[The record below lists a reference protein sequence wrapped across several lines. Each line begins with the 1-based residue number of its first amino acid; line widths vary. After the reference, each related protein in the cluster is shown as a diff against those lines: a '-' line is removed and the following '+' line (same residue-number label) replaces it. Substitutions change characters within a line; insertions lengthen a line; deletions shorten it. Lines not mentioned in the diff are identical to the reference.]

1 MKEKRQNITITL
13 KKSDKLTMKFL
24 DGKILSGEVTNI
36 AILDMMEYTGKKC
49 VIKIKSNNVNK

>member
-1 MKEKRQNITITL
+1 
-13 KKSDKLTMKFL
+13 MKFV